1 MVLESCKLAS
11 SLVQI
16 LEERPNSRYSVVIIS
31 ILRIQA
37 LTKLKLDDLQYN
49 SFYTDLYSV
58 LEPCIAVVT
67 ACLPVMQP
75 LYAKLASY
83 EIISSLRSS
92 LFSRSR
98 KYPQDSLGYSNREW
112 RSPVKSVHG
121 NETRH
126 FDRIY
131 DSVYPLTD
139 RNITLASAEGNV
151 ENKKES
157 DDVGIAVKYDVDI
170 ASGNVSR
177 ERNIDNV

>member
-1 MVLESCKLAS
+1 
-11 SLVQI
+11 
-16 LEERPNSRYSVVIIS
+16 
-31 ILRIQA
+31 
-37 LTKLKLDDLQYN
+37 
-49 SFYTDLYSV
+49 
-58 LEPCIAVVT
+58 
-67 ACLPVMQP
+67 MQP

-98 KYPQDSLGYSNREW
+98 KNPQDSLDHTDRGW
-112 RSPVKSVHG
+112 KGPFKSAKG

-139 RNITLASAEGNV
+139 RNITQASAENNV
-151 ENKKES
+151 ENKSEA
-157 DDVGIAVKYDVDI
+157 DDVGIAVKYDVDV
-170 ASGNVSR
+170 ASGKASS

>member
-1 MVLESCKLAS
+1 M
-11 SLVQI
+11 
-16 LEERPNSRYSVVIIS
+16 IIS

-58 LEPCIAVVT
+58 LEPCIAVIT

-75 LYAKLASY
+75 LYAQIASY

-98 KYPQDSLGYSNREW
+98 KNPQDSLDHTDKGW
-112 RSPVKSVHG
+112 KSPFKSAQG

-139 RNITLASAEGNV
+139 RNKTLASAESNV
-151 ENKKES
+151 ENKKEA

-170 ASGNVSR
+170 ASGKASP
-177 ERNIDNV
+177 ERSIDNV